1 MDTINQI
8 LEEKMRGSR
17 VVIFACVLFCAF
29 ALCGFAHSTQPETPA
44 KVVLSPKDP
53 AVIIGKTQTFTATVY
68 DTKGAKITTT
78 VDLTWSVDSDGCT
91 ISQEGVL
98 SVPGGA
104 TPGTFAK
111 AVTAA
116 VTATPAVFGTA
127 GFSIIDTPFTGGVF
141 IGTMSCDKGTCDGET
156 YDLAMD
162 ALPGSL
168 NGLLIDNTV
177 KMDFLQF
184 TGNIHKDGS
193 VSASFK
199 NTAENSTITLTGS
212 LVYTDGIVS
221 GMSSGSSGSWTSSKN
236 GNGGTWTTAL
246 AATAGAGG
254 KVGTWE
260 ITATKKPKAAGLTG
274 PFAAIFED
282 DATTVAAVALIK
294 ENGQLVDGISVP
306 GTWSGDDVI
315 FPSFAEGGAD
325 TNASTNATGTYVLAH
340 KAATGNMVNA
350 GSDVVGTWKLSD
362 IK

>member
-1 MDTINQI
+1 
-8 LEEKMRGSR
+8 MRGSR
-17 VVIFACVLFCAF
+17 VVVFACVLFCAF
-29 ALCGFAHSTQPETPA
+29 AFVGFAHSAQPETPA

-53 AVIIGKTQTFTATVY
+53 AVIIGKTQTSTQTFTATVF
-68 DTKGAKITTT
+68 DSKGAKITTP
-78 VDLTWSVDSDGCT
+78 VALTWSVDSDDCT
-91 ISQEGVL
+91 IDQNGVL
-98 SVPGGA
+98 SVPDTA
-104 TPGTFAK
+104 KIGTFAK

-116 VTATPAVFGTA
+116 VTATPSIFGTA

-141 IGTMSCDKGTCDGET
+141 IGTMSCDKGTCNGET
-156 YDLAMD
+156 WDLAID
-162 ALPGSL
+162 ALSSSF

-184 TGNIHKDGS
+184 SGNIHKDGS

-221 GMSSGSSGSWTSSKN
+221 GMSSGSLGSWTSSKN

-306 GTWSGDDVI
+306 GTWTGDDVSSDNVN
-315 FPSFAEGGAD
+315 FASFAEGGAD
-325 TNASTNATGTYVLAH
+325 TNASTHATGTYVPAH
-340 KAATGNMVNA
+340 KSAAGNMVNA
-350 GSDVVGTWKLSD
+350 GGSTVGAWKLSN